1 MSRLG
6 IDIGDTDVLLYA
18 RSFLGNQY
26 VFDAQGKVTIEK
38 QWNDYPV
45 AYAYQTI
52 VKDIFIYSKKL
63 PVFETMHD
71 IFIPGTFCFMLGHP
85 YYGAMGEVQSHWIF
99 SYITLVIRINN
110 YDEITLIFIY

>member
-26 VFDAQGKVTIEK
+26 VFDAQGKVTIKK

-85 YYGAMGEVQSHWIF
+85 YYGAMGEVQLHWIF
-99 SYITLVIRINN
+99 SYITLIIRINYN
-110 YDEITLIFIY
+110 EITLIFIY